1 MSLFVEQLRST
12 VLRNGFGVTDGQLL
26 DSFVRQRDAAAL
38 AALVGRHGPMVW
50 GVCCRLLRSRQDA
63 EDAFQA
69 TFLVLVRKAATL
81 PDKEMVGN
89 WLFGVARQTAVR
101 MRAIATRRGA
111 RERQVAAMPEPTTTD
126 QSVNDLTPFLDEEL
140 SRLPDKYRAL
150 VVLCDLEGKTRK
162 EAARQLRVPEGTIAS
177 RLATARTMLARRLA
191 QRGLI
196 VSSGMLGAMLAQEA
210 ASACVP
216 SMVVS
221 ATIKA
226 ATLIAAGHAAA
237 GAISPSV
244 AALTRGVTK
253 AMCIAKLKKVMVLL
267 AVGLV
272 CGATGL
278 CLLNSQAAQPE
289 TRVPPVKAAPQV
301 NAVPGV
307 EAVSADEAQKSEL
320 AALQGVWLPLRYEE
334 NGKEFSPEC
343 KHFIKG
349 DKVIVQVNG
358 ETIAEGKL
366 VLDSTKNPKH
376 LDFVFPPGL
385 TGQKHSIIY
394 VRVGDHIIYCG
405 NRDRK
410 TRPSEFSTRTAN
422 GGDYLIAWKIENSS
436 PRADAGR
443 ADDSRASPFGGVE
456 RSAPGPDRS
465 LPRR

>member
-12 VLRNGFGVTDGQLL
+12 VLRNGGGVTDGQLL

-69 TFLVLVRKAATL
+69 TFLVLVQKGATL

-101 MRAIATRRGA
+101 MRAIAAKRGV
-111 RERQVAAMPEPTTTD
+111 RERQVTVMPEPTRAD
-126 QSVNDLTPFLDEEL
+126 PSVNDLRPFLDEEL
-140 SRLPDKYRAL
+140 SRLPDKYRVL
-150 VVLCDLEGKTRK
+150 LVLCDLEGKTRK
-162 EAARQLRVPEGTIAS
+162 DAARQLGVPEGTIAS
-177 RLATARTMLARRLA
+177 RLATARGMLAKRLA

-196 VSSGMLGAMLAQEA
+196 VPSGMLAAMLAQEA
-210 ASACVP
+210 ASASLP
-216 SMVVS
+216 SIVIS

-226 ATLIAAGHAAA
+226 ATSIAAGHAAA

-244 AALTRGVTK
+244 ASLMTGVTK
-253 AMCIAKLKKVMVLL
+253 AMCMTKIKNVMVLL
-267 AVGLV
+267 AIGLAV
-272 CGATGL
+272 GATGL
-278 CLLNSQAAQPE
+278 WLVASSTAQPE
-289 TRVPPVKAAPQV
+289 TKASPVKAMADGGGLV
-301 NAVPGV
+301 AAVAA
-307 EAVSADEAQKSEL
+307 EEEL

-334 NGKEFSPEC
+334 HGREFSPEC

-349 DKVIVQVNG
+349 NKVTVQVNG

-366 VLDSTKNPKH
+366 VLDSTKSPKR
-376 LDFVFPPGL
+376 LDFVFPPGQ

-410 TRPSEFSTRTAN
+410 TRPTEFSTGTAN
-422 GGDYLIAWKIENSS
+422 GGDYLIAWKIEN
-436 PRADAGR
+436 
-443 ADDSRASPFGGVE
+443 
-456 RSAPGPDRS
+456 
-465 LPRR
+465 